1 MLHTEIQNKQ
11 LKHVQVNNII
21 ASNELQ
27 TEAYIVQLSYNDNI
41 FKLLLLPSVLL
52 EVLSNCLRN

>member
-21 ASNELQ
+21 ASNEMQ
-27 TEAYIVQLSYNDNI
+27 TEAYV
-41 FKLLLLPSVLL
+41 
-52 EVLSNCLRN
+52 